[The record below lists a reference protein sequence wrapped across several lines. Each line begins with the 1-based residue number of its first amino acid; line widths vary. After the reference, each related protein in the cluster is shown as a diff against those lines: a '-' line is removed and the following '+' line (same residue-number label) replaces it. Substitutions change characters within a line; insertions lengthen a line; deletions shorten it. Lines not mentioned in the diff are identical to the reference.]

1 MLHHRRGLLFAGV
14 AALALLVA
22 GAKSAQAQ
30 DAVVRGTITSDRGE
44 PIPGANVLIDELR
57 LGVVTNATG
66 QYTLNVPGARVR
78 GQQVIVR
85 VRAIGFKPNSK
96 AITLTPGEQAVDL
109 ALGYDV
115 NLLEAIVV
123 TGTQEATEA
132 VKVPFTVNRVDASQ
146 LPVPASNPLTQLQGK
161 VPGAN
166 IVSASGRPGSQP
178 AVLLRGPTS
187 INASGRGQDPLY
199 IVDGVIINGNLA
211 DLNPSDIEN
220 VEVVKGAAGA
230 SLYGARAGN
239 GVINI
244 TTKSG
249 RRSLEGVK
257 FGLRSEGG
265 MSDIERDF
273 GLARFQAL
281 ATDETGTQ
289 FCEAVTGLPFCARTF
304 DYATEQARVN
314 NPPTD
319 FAGNPKGF
327 PIDPVST
334 IGGQPLRQRFQV
346 QPWPGTSYN
355 AVNQLVTPKPFLE
368 NTLDLTGR
376 FGTSTRFYASMSN
389 RHEQGA

>member
-1 MLHHRRGLLFAGV
+1 MTVTLIRLFRFACSERIRSRESARCALSYPQVPSSREDVPMLQNRRGLLFAGV
-14 AALALLVA
+14 AALALVVA
-22 GAKSAQAQ
+22 GARTARAQ
-30 DAVVRGTITSDRGE
+30 DAVVRGTITSDRRE
-44 PIPGANVLIDELR
+44 PIPGANVVIDELR
-57 LGVVTNATG
+57 IGVVTTATG
-66 QYTLNVPGARVR
+66 QYTLSVPGARVR
-78 GQQVIVR
+78 GQPVVLR
-85 VRAIGFKPNSK
+85 VRAIGFKPASK
-96 AITLTPGEQAVDL
+96 AITLTPGEQTVDL

-146 LPVPASNPLTQLQGK
+146 LPVAASNPLTQLQGK

-199 IVDGVIINGNLA
+199 IVDGVIINGNLP

-249 RRSLEGVK
+249 RRAGEGVQ
-257 FGLRSEGG
+257 FNVRNEVGFT
-265 MSDIERDF
+265 DIERDF
-273 GLARFQAL
+273 GIAQRTAL
-281 ATDETGTQ
+281 MMDQSNQE
-289 FCEAVTGLPFCARTF
+289 FCT
-304 DYATEQARVN
+304 
-314 NPPTD
+314 
-319 FAGNPKGF
+319 
-327 PIDPVST
+327 
-334 IGGQPLRQRFQV
+334 
-346 QPWPGTSYN
+346 
-355 AVNQLVTPKPFLE
+355 AVN
-368 NTLDLTGR
+368 
-376 FGTSTRFYASMSN
+376 
-389 RHEQGA
+389 